1 MDPLSITA
9 SVTALTAA
17 CLKTT
22 KAMGDLCEKFKHAQ
36 MTLSA
41 FCSESTVICASLSQI
56 QSLVLTKPDALR
68 SQLRERSELVATF
81 DIAVTGCMVIYAV
94 LDDEVQSIMTLCLD
108 GHLGWF
114 EKAKVLWKED
124 TMSGLLQQ
132 LRGQQHAISL
142 LIQVL
147 QLESLSDIHQL
158 VAQHGLML
166 ERIKSQTR
174 SLRFMNPRV
183 RAPGSIFEDSFD
195 SGSILGTV
203 ATDTTFLFDDL
214 IVNSKVYRRVLAQ
227 ASSQDL
233 RAKEMSRDG
242 SDSNTA
248 SVLDEGPW
256 IDSLAKAYSRLQ
268 ADEVPMLIIKTM
280 LEDADFEE
288 ELSAITQWFKVLSEA
303 ERITS
308 LSRLLGMIEYPS
320 TERSKVDIRPITRP
334 QSPRYGVVWESLNNV

>member
-1 MDPLSITA
+1 MDPLSVTT

-41 FCSESTVICASLSQI
+41 ICSESTVICASLSQI
-56 QSLVLTKPDALR
+56 QSLVLTRPDALR
-68 SQLRERSELVATF
+68 TQLRERSELVATF

-94 LDDEVQSIMTLCLD
+94 LDDEVQSIMALCVD
-108 GHLGWF
+108 GQLGWF

-147 QLESLSDIHQL
+147 QLESLSDIHRL

-183 RAPGSIFEDSFD
+183 RAPGSIFEDSLD
-195 SGSILGTV
+195 NESILGTV

-214 IVNSKVYRRVLAQ
+214 IVNAKVYRRVLAQ
-227 ASSQDL
+227 AGSQDL
-233 RAKEMSRDG
+233 RAKEELKEG
-242 SDSNTA
+242 PDSNTA
-248 SVLDEGPW
+248 LVSDGEAW
-256 IDSLAKAYSRLQ
+256 IDSLEKAYSRLQ
-268 ADEVPMLIIKTM
+268 ADEVPMLIIKTT

-288 ELSAITQWFKVLSEA
+288 ELSAITQWFNVLNEA

-334 QSPRYGVVWESLNNV
+334 QNPRYGVVWESLNNV